1 MNNQVALNLI
11 EAIVSAKCNTIIAT
25 IVTDNGSV
33 YENITVDTTK
43 EYVSEYIKPADR
55 DSNFKT
61 IKYDNIN
68 GIRIMA

>member
-33 YENITVDTTK
+33 YENITVDTFDIEGVLFNETH
-43 EYVSEYIKPADR
+43 YIAY
-55 DSNFKT
+55 SC
-61 IKYDNIN
+61 IVEIN
-68 GIRIMA
+68 VKNVPE